1 MYSMEKIKKDL
12 IAILKQ
18 YAIEKDIIDTI
29 SDNSNIIN
37 DLGINSARNV
47 DIIIDIEE
55 KYDIVIADEDIKR
68 LTTVKEIISLITEK
82 LNN

>member
-1 MYSMEKIKKDL
+1 MEKIKKDL